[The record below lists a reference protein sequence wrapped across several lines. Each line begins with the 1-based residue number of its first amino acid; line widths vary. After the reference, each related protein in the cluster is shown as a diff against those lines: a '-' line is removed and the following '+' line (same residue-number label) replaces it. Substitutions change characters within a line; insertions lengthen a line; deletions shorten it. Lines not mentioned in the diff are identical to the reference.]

1 MLTKAIVTK
10 TVRYWHKN
18 RHTDK
23 WNGIERPELKLHLY
37 GQLVY
42 DKRRKKHAT
51 GEGLPLNKCW
61 KNDTATC
68 KKIKLG
74 FKMD

>member
-42 DKRRKKHAT
+42 DKGSRNMQQ
-51 GEGLPLNKCW
+51 GESLPLNKCW
-61 KNDTATC
+61 KNYTATC
-68 KKIKLG
+68 EKIKLG